1 MTDRKIRK
9 HIAVAAS
16 FLLVLMGVQIL
27 YLAKLSVWD
36 GDELAAH
43 PLNTRS
49 ALMEKDIVRGRIL
62 DHGGRILAESAADG
76 VRSYPYGRILA
87 PVTGY
92 QTERYGATGVE
103 QVAGSALSG
112 VTTDAAHMGP
122 LRTLLR
128 ADAGY
133 DVRLTVDAA
142 LSEMIWNALDGRRG
156 AVVVMDAQTGAV
168 RAMVSSPSFDPA
180 SVAAQWDELSAR
192 ADSPLLNRA
201 AQGLYPPGSTFKTL
215 IADAAL
221 TAGVTNPD
229 EVFTCTGELAIGS
242 DYVLHE
248 SHGEVHGKLRLA
260 DALRESCNVTFA
272 TLALRLGAS
281 GLSSAFERFGIGAD
295 LTDAE
300 VQMAQAHV
308 PDLKS
313 LSNGEIAQLGIG
325 QGALLVTPLQMA
337 LVADAFANGGRIMQP
352 YLVDA
357 VLTTGGAALYAAN
370 PQVWRTATTA
380 ERASIIDA
388 DMEGVVASGTGTA
401 AEVSGVRVT
410 GKTGTAENA
419 TGTDHAWFIGTAEH
433 GGRKIVLSVLVEEGG
448 YGGRAA
454 AGIARRIISRYFE
467 G

>member
-1 MTDRKIRK
+1 MADRKIRK
-9 HIAVAAS
+9 HIAVAAA
-16 FLLVLMGVQIL
+16 FLLALIGIQIL

-36 GDELAAH
+36 GDALAAH

-49 ALMEKDIVRGRIL
+49 ALMEQDIRRGRIL
-62 DHGGRILAESAADG
+62 DREGRVLAESSADH

-92 QTERYGATGVE
+92 QTERYGSVGVE
-103 QVAGSALSG
+103 QAAGQALSG
-112 VTTDAAHMGP
+112 VTADAAHAGP

-133 DVRLTVDAA
+133 DVRLTVDAE
-142 LSEMIWNALDGRRG
+142 LSEAAWNALGTRRG
-156 AVVVMDAQTGAV
+156 AVIVMDAATGAV

-180 SVAAQWDELSAR
+180 AVEKHWDELTAR
-192 ADSPLLNRA
+192 EDSPLLNRA

-221 TAGVTNPD
+221 EAGVTNPD

-248 SHGEVHGKLRLA
+248 SHGEVHGKLHLA

-281 GLSSAFERFGIGAD
+281 GLSSAFERFGIGTELAD
-295 LTDAE
+295 PELP
-300 VQMAQAHV
+300 MAAAHV
-308 PDLKS
+308 PEMKRLGD
-313 LSNGEIAQLGIG
+313 GEIAQTGIG

-337 LVADAFANGGRIMQP
+337 LVADAFANGGKMMQP
-352 YLVDA
+352 YLIA
-357 VLTTGGAALYAAN
+357 QVLTAQGTPLYEAS
-370 PQVWRTATTA
+370 PTVWRTATTA
-380 ERASIIDA
+380 QRAAVIDGYMA
-388 DMEGVVASGTGTA
+388 DVVAAGTGTA
-401 AEVSGVRVT
+401 ADVAGVRVT

-419 TGTDHAWFIGTAEH
+419 SGTDHAWFIGSAEIK
-433 GGRKIVLSVLVEEGG
+433 GRKGAFAILVENSGG
-448 YGGRAA
+448 GGTEAA
-454 AGIARRIISRYFE
+454 PIARKLLE
-467 G
+467 KLQDD